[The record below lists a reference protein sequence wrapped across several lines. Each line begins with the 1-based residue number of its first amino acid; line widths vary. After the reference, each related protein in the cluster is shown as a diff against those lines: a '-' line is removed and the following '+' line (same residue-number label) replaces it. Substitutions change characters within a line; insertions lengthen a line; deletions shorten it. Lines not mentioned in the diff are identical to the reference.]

1 MFKARSTDLDGLA
14 AGQEKDLARAI
25 TNGVRGATEALKG
38 DIREA
43 TAVAFSL
50 SNRLPK
56 AWRSQVFPRYGDS
69 VDASGWIAV
78 KKTAASIIQSAAEG
92 TLIRARGRKWLAIP
106 TREAGR
112 FGLKAGLDAS
122 TSIRS
127 RGARERI
134 TPAGFERRTGIK
146 LQFLHARGG
155 RAVLVAR
162 GAQLSGSRH
171 YPTIKRYSGKG
182 RYSRIYGPS
191 GRTIVAFVLVRA
203 VQMKKRLDLD
213 VFAARAAARGLELI
227 HMG

>member
-1 MFKARSTDLDGLA
+1 MYKVRSTDLEGQA
-14 AGQEKDLARAI
+14 AGLEADLARAV

-78 KKTAASIIQSAAEG
+78 KSTAANIIQSAAEG

-106 TREAGR
+106 TPIAGQ
-112 FGLKAGLDAS
+112 FGLKAGLDSS
-122 TSIRS
+122 TSIRT

-146 LQFLHARGG
+146 LQFIKGRTG

-162 GAQLSGSRH
+162 NATLSASRK
-171 YPTIKRYSGKG
+171 YPTIKRYTGKG
-182 RYSRIYGPS
+182 RYSRLVGPS
-191 GRTIVAFVLVRA
+191 GTTYVAFVLVRA
-203 VQMKKRLDLD
+203 VQMRKRLDLD
-213 VFAARAAARGLELI
+213 VFAARAAARGLQLI

>member
-1 MFKARSTDLDGLA
+1 MYKARSTDLEGLA

-56 AWRSQVFPRYGDS
+56 AWRSQVFPRSGDS

-78 KKTAASIIQSAAEG
+78 KSTAAKIIQSAAEG

-106 TREAGR
+106 TDEAGK
-112 FGLKAGLDAS
+112 FGLKAGATS
-122 TSIRS
+122 TSR
-127 RGARERI
+127 RGGRERI
-134 TPAGFERRTGIK
+134 TPAGFERRTGIPLRFVK
-146 LQFLHARGG
+146 KPGEQKAY
-155 RAVLVAR
+155 LVAD
-162 GAQLSGSRH
+162 GAMLSGNRRR
-171 YPTIKRYSGKG
+171 PTITPYRSKG
-182 RYSRIYGPS
+182 RGSRQYGPV
-191 GRTIVAFVLVRA
+191 GRSFVAFTLVRA
-203 VQMKKRLDLD
+203 VQMRKRLDLD
-213 VFAARAAARGLELI
+213 VFAARAAARGLQLI